1 MDTNVTTS
9 GMAWA
14 STATMAWG
22 PQIRLPRLLAALT
35 CEDAATSG
43 GLADGRVTLQR
54 VFFDLYAA
62 RFPAAFD
69 RMVVVCFWTGGEG
82 THTVT
87 VSLKA
92 PDGAVVG
99 RGEAALEC
107 RPEPATVAQI
117 VYFPNLAL
125 PAPGKYTV
133 EVALNS
139 APVHTFAVHVV
150 QTQTGD
156 APTDA

>member
-1 MDTNVTTS
+1 VS
-9 GMAWA
+9 AV
-14 STATMAWG
+14 WG
-22 PQIRLPRLLAALT
+22 PPARLPRLLAALA
-35 CEDAATSG
+35 CEDAAVSSG
-43 GLADGRVTLQR
+43 LGDGRVTMQR

-69 RMVVVCFWTGGEG
+69 RLVVCVLWMGGEG

-87 VSLKA
+87 VSLRA

-99 RGEAALEC
+99 QGDAALEC

-117 VYFPNLAL
+117 VYFPGLVL

-133 EVALNS
+133 EVALNG
-139 APVHTFAVHVV
+139 AAVHTFSIHVV
-150 QTQTGD
+150 QTG
-156 APTDA
+156 AKEEK